1 MLPYQR
7 PRIVPALQLE
17 GLPDYV
23 STSEDEE
30 EEENCNEAATAPT
43 QQLKSSELDAAI
55 QATS

>member
-1 MLPYQR
+1 MMLPYQR

-30 EEENCNEAATAPT
+30 EENGNEAATAPT
-43 QQLKSSELDAAI
+43 QQIKSSELDAAI

>member
-43 QQLKSSELDAAI
+43 Q
-55 QATS
+55 